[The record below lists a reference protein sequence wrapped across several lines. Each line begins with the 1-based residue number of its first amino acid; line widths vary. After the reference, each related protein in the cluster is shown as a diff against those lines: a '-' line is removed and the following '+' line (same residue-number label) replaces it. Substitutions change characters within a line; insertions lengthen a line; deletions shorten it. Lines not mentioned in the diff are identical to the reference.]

1 MIESS
6 VQRLGDKMKAKEFL
20 LQISSL
26 DNRIRN
32 KIAEKEQ
39 LRVYALGMSHGSDGD
54 RVQSSGDLQKME
66 TAVVKYVDLENEIN
80 KKIAGAIEK
89 RSEVIEVIEQI
100 PSDQYNVLYSMYVQ
114 GKSLDDVADYFG
126 KSYSWASQMQSKG
139 FKSVQAILDRKEDE
153 NGRKTEN

>member
-1 MIESS
+1 MESN
-6 VQRLGDKMKAKEFL
+6 V
-20 LQISSL
+20 I
-26 DNRIRN
+26 
-32 KIAEKEQ
+32 
-39 LRVYALGMSHGSDGD
+39 
-54 RVQSSGDLQKME
+54 
-66 TAVVKYVDLENEIN
+66 KYVDIEAEIE
-80 KKIAGAIEK
+80 KKIKESIRKKA
-89 RSEVIEVIEQI
+89 EVIEVIEQI

>member
-1 MIESS
+1 
-6 VQRLGDKMKAKEFL
+6 MKAKEFL
-20 LQISSL
+20 LQISAL
-26 DNRIRN
+26 DNLIRN

-39 LRVYALGMSHGSDGD
+39 LQVYALGMSHGSDGD

-89 RSEVIEVIEQI
+89 RSEVIDVIEQI
-100 PSDQYNVLYSMYVQ
+100 PAEQYNVLYAMYVQ
-114 GKSLDDVADYFG
+114 CKSLDDVADFFG

-153 NGRKTEN
+153 NGRKTEK